1 MHALSN
7 LCRMSGHRFGV
18 VLLLLFAGVAGA
30 ADLQAPG
37 ISIAGLGSPTLSDAG
52 IQLVCN
58 VRVQNPNATALPLTD
73 AVVNLKLADTPAA
86 VGRLLKPVTVPG
98 RSVRDVAVL
107 VDVAASAAATWLPL
121 YFSSAQFSLP
131 FDVRG
136 HVDVAHAAI
145 GRVPFHET
153 GQVAM
158 TGTGIDIRSASPQ
171 P

>member
-1 MHALSN
+1 MHALLN
-7 LCRMSGHRFGV
+7 LCRMSGRRFGAI
-18 VLLLLFAGVAGA
+18 VLFLTAGTVGA

-52 IQLVCN
+52 VQLICN
-58 VRVQNPNATALPLTD
+58 VRVENPNATALPLTD
-73 AVVNLKLADTPAA
+73 AVVSLKLADTPAA
-86 VGRLLKPVTVPG
+86 VGRLLKPVTVPAN
-98 RSVRDVAVL
+98 SVRDVAVL

-121 YFSSAQFSLP
+121 YFSSAEFSLP

-158 TGTGIDIRSASPQ
+158 TGAGIDVRSATPT

>member
-1 MHALSN
+1 MHALRN
-7 LCRMSGHRFGV
+7 LCRVSGCRFGAMMFF
-18 VLLLLFAGVAGA
+18 LSAGLAGA

-37 ISIAGLGSPTLSDAG
+37 ISIAGLSSPTLSDAG

-58 VRVQNPNATALPLTD
+58 VRVENPNTTALPLTD

-86 VGRLLKPVTVPG
+86 VGRLLKPVTVPA
-98 RSVRDVAVL
+98 RSVRDVPVL

-121 YFSSAQFSLP
+121 YFSSAQFTLP

-136 HVDVAHAAI
+136 HVDVDHAAI

-158 TGTGIDIRSASPQ
+158 TGAGIDIRSATPSP
-171 P
+171 